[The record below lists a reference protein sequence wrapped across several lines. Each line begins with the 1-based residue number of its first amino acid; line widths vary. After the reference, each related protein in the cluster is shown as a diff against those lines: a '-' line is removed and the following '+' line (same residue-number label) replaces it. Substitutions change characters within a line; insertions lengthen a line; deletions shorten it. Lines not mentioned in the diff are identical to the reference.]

1 MQTTYRLYIPL
12 SVSGERP
19 RQGLPIAAI
28 YLKSLLRW
36 QHGQLLSPNQVKLKH
51 RMNQLIQKMYTN
63 KSAGFLYSVIVM
75 AVLSGC
81 ASSAARSEGGGGAPA
96 ITLPVLKVATAPA
109 TTYRE
114 YNAALEGKVNVE
126 IRAQVDGYLDKIFVD
141 EGAYV
146 KAGQPLFRINERPY
160 QEQLTSAASNL
171 LAAQA
176 NEEKAALE
184 VSRLT
189 PLVDNKVVSDIQLKT
204 ATAAYQAAKANVAQ
218 AQSMVSNARINLGYT
233 LITAPA
239 SGYIGRIPYKTG
251 SLVGRSETQPLT
263 LLSDVNE
270 VYAYFSMSEVD
281 FLQFKDKVKGN
292 TIAEKVKQLPAVELV
307 MPDNTIYPEKGHI
320 ETMEGQFDKTIGA
333 VSFRAVFPNANGLLR
348 SGNTGKV
355 KISETFAAALLVPQE
370 ATFELQDKIFVFA
383 VGDSNKVASKLINI
397 SGKNNAYYFVEK
409 GLQPGE
415 SIVYT
420 GLDRLRD
427 GVVITPQTI
436 SMDSILKVK
445 PL

>member
-1 MQTTYRLYIPL
+1 
-12 SVSGERP
+12 
-19 RQGLPIAAI
+19 
-28 YLKSLLRW
+28 
-36 QHGQLLSPNQVKLKH
+36 
-51 RMNQLIQKMYTN
+51 MNQLFQQIYKQKPT
-63 KSAGFLYSVIVM
+63 GFLYSLIVM
-75 AVLSGC
+75 AVFTGC
-81 ASSAARSEGGGGAPA
+81 ASSSARSDGAAPPPPA
-96 ITLPVLKVATAPA
+96 LPVFKVAAVPA

-146 KAGQPLFRINERPY
+146 KQGQPLFRINDRPY
-160 QEQLTSAASNL
+160 REQLSNASASL

-189 PLVDNKVVSDIQLKT
+189 PLVENNVVSDIQLKT
-204 ATAAYQAAKANVAQ
+204 ANAAYQAAKANVAQ
-218 AQSMVSNARINLGYT
+218 AQAMVSNARISLGYS
-233 LITAPA
+233 LITAPV

-251 SLVGRSETQPLT
+251 SLVGRSEAQPLT
-263 LLSDVNE
+263 MLSDVNE

-281 FLQFKDKVKGN
+281 FLLFKDKVKGA
-292 TIAEKVKQLPAVELV
+292 TIAEKVKQLPPVELI
-307 MPDNTIYPEKGHI
+307 MPDNSIYPEKGRI

-355 KISETFAAALLVPQE
+355 RLSESFAAALVVPQE

-383 VGDSNKVASKLINI
+383 VGDSNKVASKPIKV
-397 SGKNNAYYFVEK
+397 SGKNAAYYFVEK
-409 GLQPGE
+409 GVNPGE
-415 SIVYT
+415 TLVYT

-427 GVVITPQTI
+427 GVVIQPQPI
-436 SMDSILKVK
+436 SLDSLLKAR
-445 PL
+445 PLN